1 LLITHLT
8 SHPLPVSLSL
18 SLSTVPPSSK
28 TKPKHLTLTAGSSQL
43 YLHMQPEGS
52 PPPSLQWY
60 RNGLMLPHERKNILV
75 ATEVN
80 RSHEGTYSCRLT
92 NMAGTFT
99 WLEATV
105 EIRTVATSMPRLP
118 SSASPPP
125 PRGTNPPTTTVP
137 VPAVPSHHQQKKKEQ
152 QREGL

>member
-1 LLITHLT
+1 
-8 SHPLPVSLSL
+8 V
-18 SLSTVPPSSK
+18 
-28 TKPKHLTLTAGSSQL
+28 
-43 YLHMQPEGS
+43 QPEGS

-105 EIRTVATSMPRLP
+105 EIRAIATSVPRLP

-125 PRGTNPPTTTVP
+125 PPPRGANPPTTTVS
-137 VPAVPSHHQQKKKEQ
+137 VPAVPSHHQQKQKEQ